1 MPGAGPWQ
9 DERHRFR
16 RGDKGPTLPPR
27 GYAAPSPSSRGG
39 PGTGSNLRDLT
50 SKDGDVLRAR
60 FPAGGSTSNILPK
73 GLPVFRVHQSFS
85 FLHVRNGSTP
95 VIGNY
100 KPNYRLGSVPA
111 VRSRHERQSIIYH
124 LGPLANSKST
134 FFQATKHIH
143 CTSLGEPF
151 ALQQTQSNRDS
162 PFFERKNRRRSHMP
176 GEGDGRGGEGGS
188 ASGASAGL
196 GLVAE
201 GGEGA
206 SGAAVAAGMGPGTSV
221 ARAAGRLPCK

>member
-73 GLPVFRVHQSFS
+73 GLPVFRVHSPFPFCTSATGQLSPS
-85 FLHVRNGSTP
+85 PVVTMGRPKRVGSGREPLNERPVLEGVARLVNDEAGSTP
-95 VIGNY
+95 
-100 KPNYRLGSVPA
+100 A
-111 VRSRHERQSIIYH
+111 VTPLQADSECAPRADCYIRS
-124 LGPLANSKST
+124 LPPLR
-134 FFQATKHIH
+134 
-143 CTSLGEPF
+143 P
-151 ALQQTQSNRDS
+151 
-162 PFFERKNRRRSHMP
+162 
-176 GEGDGRGGEGGS
+176 
-188 ASGASAGL
+188 
-196 GLVAE
+196 
-201 GGEGA
+201 
-206 SGAAVAAGMGPGTSV
+206 
-221 ARAAGRLPCK
+221 

>member
-73 GLPVFRVHQSFS
+73 GLPVFRFTSPFP
-85 FLHVRNGSTP
+85 F
-95 VIGNY
+95 
-100 KPNYRLGSVPA
+100 
-111 VRSRHERQSIIYH
+111 
-124 LGPLANSKST
+124 
-134 FFQATKHIH
+134 
-143 CTSLGEPF
+143 CTSATGQLPSLGTISRIT
-151 ALQQTQSNRDS
+151 AWVGS
-162 PFFERKNRRRSHMP
+162 
-176 GEGDGRGGEGGS
+176 GGS
-188 ASGASAGL
+188 IAARTTINYLPSRSACELKIYVFSGDKTHSLYFAWRAFCI
-196 GLVAE
+196 A
-201 GGEGA
+201 A
-206 SGAAVAAGMGPGTSV
+206 NTIKSG
-221 ARAAGRLPCK
+221 

>member
-1 MPGAGPWQ
+1 MPL
-9 DERHRFR
+9 RHI
-16 RGDKGPTLPPR
+16 PTLPI
-27 GYAAPSPSSRGG
+27 SPIHAFDANVRF
-39 PGTGSNLRDLT
+39 
-50 SKDGDVLRAR
+50 RAEAMIDR
-60 FPAGGSTSNILPK
+60 TASMGALPPV
-73 GLPVFRVHQSFS
+73 GLPALRLVSGRADQRLSDV
-85 FLHVRNGSTP
+85 VGS
-95 VIGNY
+95 I
-100 KPNYRLGSVPA
+100 SA
-111 VRSRHERQSIIYH
+111 VRPWHERQSIIDH

-188 ASGASAGL
+188 ASGANA

-206 SGAAVAAGMGPGTSV
+206 SGAGVAAGMGPGTSV
-221 ARAAGRLPCK
+221 ACAAGRLPCK